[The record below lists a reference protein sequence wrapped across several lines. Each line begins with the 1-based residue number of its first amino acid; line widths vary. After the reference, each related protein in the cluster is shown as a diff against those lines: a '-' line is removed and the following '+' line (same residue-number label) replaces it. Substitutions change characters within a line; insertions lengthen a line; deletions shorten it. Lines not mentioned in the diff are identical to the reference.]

1 MSSVTAAKPEP
12 LKIERHVWVI
22 SGVVILGMIM
32 SILDT
37 TIVNVALDTL
47 SKDLHSSIS
56 EVQWVVT
63 GYLLALAAVMPVTGW
78 MARRFGAKRVYL
90 VSLLLFTLGS
100 IACGLSNTLVALVV
114 FRVLQGIGGGMIM
127 PLAQLIMAQVA
138 GPQRMGRVMG
148 VVSMPAM
155 LAPIL
160 GPVVGGL
167 ILQNLHWSWIFFVNA
182 PIGVV
187 AIYLGWRMLPDT
199 DSGEAGPLDRVGL
212 ALLPASAALSIY
224 GISKL
229 GSGAPFGSLEVL
241 VPLVVGIV
249 MGVAFCLHALRIDR
263 PLLDVRLYKNKVFA
277 GASFTTFGLGAALFG
292 AMILVPLYYQTVRH
306 LSVIDTGLLNGPQGI
321 GALIMMPIAGRLTE
335 RYGGGRIAIFG
346 VSLLALSTIPLA
358 FIGAHTSYWAISAVL
373 FVRGI
378 SIGLGFMPAMT
389 AAFAAM
395 KPEQLSD
402 ATPQIN
408 VVMRLGSAVG
418 VAILAVV
425 LQRASVGAHTSEELA
440 HAFAHTYWWAFG
452 IALLSLIPCLMLLKA
467 ERPRDTEAVAAD
479 HDEESLLRHESA
491 MEVGL

>member
-1 MSSVTAAKPEP
+1 
-12 LKIERHVWVI
+12 
-22 SGVVILGMIM
+22 
-32 SILDT
+32 
-37 TIVNVALDTL
+37 
-47 SKDLHSSIS
+47 
-56 EVQWVVT
+56 
-63 GYLLALAAVMPVTGW
+63 
-78 MARRFGAKRVYL
+78 
-90 VSLLLFTLGS
+90 
-100 IACGLSNTLVALVV
+100 VALVF

-138 GPQRMGRVMG
+138 GPQRMGRVMA

-155 LAPIL
+155 LAPIF
-160 GPVVGGL
+160 GPVIGGL

-182 PIGVV
+182 PIGAL

-199 DSGEAGPLDRVGL
+199 DSGEAGPIDRLGL
-212 ALLPASAALSIY
+212 ALLPASAALTIF

-229 GSGAPFGSLEVL
+229 GSGAAFGSTEVL
-241 VPLVVGIV
+241 VPLVVGV
-249 MGVAFCLHALRIDR
+249 GLGLAFCWHALRIPR
-263 PLLDVRLYKNKVFA
+263 PLLDVRLYRNKVFA
-277 GASFTTFGLGAALFG
+277 GASLTTFGLGAALFG
-292 AMILVPLYYQTVRH
+292 AMILIPLYYQKVRG

-321 GALIMMPIAGRLTE
+321 GALVMMPIAGRLTE

-358 FIGAHTSYWAISAVL
+358 FIGAHTSYVVISAVL

-378 SIGLGFMPAMT
+378 SIGMGFMPAMT

-425 LQRASVGAHTSEELA
+425 LQRGSVGVHTTTQLA
-440 HAFAHTYWWAFG
+440 DAFAHTYWWAFG
-452 IALLSLIPCLMLLKA
+452 IALLSLVPCLMLLRA
-467 ERPRDTEAVAAD
+467 ERPSETEAVAKD
-479 HDEESLLRHESA
+479 QETESLLRHESA
-491 MEVGL
+491 MEAGI

>member
-1 MSSVTAAKPEP
+1 MSSPAPATPAHPAASDR
-12 LKIERHVWVI
+12 IEAHVWLAAGTVI
-22 SGVVILGMIM
+22 VGMIM

-47 SKDLHSSIS
+47 GRDLHSPIS
-56 EVQWVVT
+56 QVQWVVT

-78 MARRFGAKRVYL
+78 MARRYGGKRVYL
-90 VSLLLFTLGS
+90 VSLALFTLGS

-148 VVSMPAM
+148 IVSMPAM

-182 PIGVV
+182 PIGAV

-199 DSGEAGPLDRVGL
+199 DSGEAGPLDRLGL
-212 ALLPASAALSIY
+212 ALLPASAALTIY

-229 GSGAPFGSLEVL
+229 GSGAPFGSPEVL
-241 VPLVVGIV
+241 VPLVVGIG
-249 MGVAFCLHALRIDR
+249 MGVAFCLHALRIPR

-277 GASFTTFGLGAALFG
+277 GASLTTFGLGAALFG
-292 AMILVPLYYQTVRH
+292 AMILVPLYYQSVRH

-335 RYGGGRIAIFG
+335 RYGGGRVAICG

-358 FIGAHTSYWAISAVL
+358 FIGANTSYWAISAVL

-389 AAFAAM
+389 AAFASM
-395 KPEQLSD
+395 RPDQLSD

-408 VVMRLGSAVG
+408 VVMRLGSAIG
-418 VAILAVV
+418 VAV
-425 LQRASVGAHTSEELA
+425 L
-440 HAFAHTYWWAFG
+440 
-452 IALLSLIPCLMLLKA
+452 
-467 ERPRDTEAVAAD
+467 
-479 HDEESLLRHESA
+479 
-491 MEVGL
+491 

>member
-1 MSSVTAAKPEP
+1 MSSATTIRRPAPA
-12 LKIERHVWVI
+12 KIERHVWVI
-22 SGVVILGMIM
+22 SGVVIVGMIM

-47 SKDLHSSIS
+47 SRDLHSPIS
-56 EVQWVVT
+56 QVQWVVT

-78 MARRFGAKRVYL
+78 MARRYGAKGVYL

-100 IACGLSNTLVALVV
+100 VACGLSNSLVALVV

-148 VVSMPAM
+148 IVSMPAM

-187 AIYLGWRMLPDT
+187 AMYLGWRMLPET
-199 DSGEAGPLDRVGL
+199 DSGEAGPLDRLGL
-212 ALLPASAALSIY
+212 ALLPAGAALTIF
-224 GISKL
+224 GISEL
-229 GSGAPFGSLEVL
+229 GSGAPLGSVEVL
-241 VPLVVGIV
+241 APVIAGLALSI
-249 MGVAFCLHALRIDR
+249 AFCLHALRIER
-263 PLLDVRLYKNKVFA
+263 PLLDIRLYANKVFA

-358 FIGAHTSYWAISAVL
+358 LIDQNTSYVAISAVL

-395 KPEQLSD
+395 RPDQLSD

-418 VAILAVV
+418 VAVLAVV
-425 LQRASVGAHTSEELA
+425 LQRSSVHAHTA
-440 HAFAHTYWWAFG
+440 AQHAGAFAHAYWWALG
-452 IALLSLIPCLMLLKA
+452 IALLSLLPCLVLLRA
-467 ERPRDTEAVAAD
+467 ERPRDTEAVA
-479 HDEESLLRHESA
+479 DEETESRLRAESA
-491 MEVGL
+491 IEAGI